1 MKVQFLF
8 ASVAVCAASALLLAG
23 SASAQWSS
31 GTKVSNVI
39 EGSGFPAGVSAARC
53 GNGVVVGFGDTE
65 ANTPGSDVGF
75 AVSKDGGSSFADRGV
90 LADPSLR
97 IRRLGARSIVRK
109 SRCRSRP
116 TAGAVGSRRW

>member
-1 MKVQFLF
+1 MRRRSVLLRCVPRHATQVTNSAPQFHLSGIPAYIQEKAMKVQFLF

-75 AVSKDGGSSFADRGV
+75 A
-90 LADPSLR
+90 
-97 IRRLGARSIVRK
+97 
-109 SRCRSRP
+109 
-116 TAGAVGSRRW
+116 